1 MAIFNIFQPLYM
13 NAINMGYGDII
24 SETSTLISLSNIASG
39 GVSQEYIYGTF
50 KYKNGDIASGIITR
64 YDYLENGEKQYN
76 ITGLKFNAKTFVD
89 LTLGGNND
97 SILPLILKG
106 NDIIDARPLQDMRN
120 YYGGY
125 LSNDLFGFN
134 GNDIIYSGGQDE
146 IHGGDGKDTI
156 YGGVGGDTIYGDNGN
171 DIIYGGNQFNRIYGG
186 DGNDIIYGG
195 VNADYWIGDTS
206 NEFYFDTKLGNTNKD
221 TIKNFVSTTD
231 QIYLDVSIFT
241 SLTAN
246 GNLAD
251 NLVIGTK
258 ALDSNDY
265 LIFNPKTHTLSYD
278 ADGSGTGKAVAFVV
292 LTGVTTL
299 SVETFNDLSDIW
311 VY

>member
-1 MAIFNIFQPLYM
+1 MAKFTIFQPLWYM
-13 NAINMGYGDII
+13 DGISMGYGDII

-50 KYKNGDIASGIITR
+50 KYNNGDVASGIITR
-64 YDYLENGEKQYN
+64 YDYFENGEKQYN
-76 ITGLKFNAKTFVD
+76 ITGLKFNAKTFAD
-89 LTLGGNND
+89 LMMGNND
-97 SILPLILKG
+97 IILPLMLNG
-106 NDIIDARPLQDMRN
+106 NDIIDARPLQDIRYTEN
-120 YYGGY
+120 Y
-125 LSNDLFGFN
+125 LFGFN
-134 GNDIIYSGGQDE
+134 GNDIIYSGGQDF

-156 YGGVGGDTIYGDNGN
+156 YGGVGGDTIHGDNGN
-171 DIIYGGNQFNRIYGG
+171 DIIHGSNQFNRIYGG

-195 VNADYWIGDTS
+195 VNVDYWIGDTS
-206 NEFYFDTKLGNTNKD
+206 NEFYFDTKLGNSNKD

-231 QIYLDVSIFT
+231 QIWLDVSIFK

-299 SVETFNDLSDIW
+299 SVETLNTLSDIF

>member
-1 MAIFNIFQPLYM
+1 
-13 NAINMGYGDII
+13 MGNGDII
-24 SETSTLISLSNIASG
+24 SETSTLISMRNGDI
-39 GVSQEYIYGTF
+39 QEEYIYGAF
-50 KYKNGDIASGIITR
+50 KYNNGDVASGIITR
-64 YDYLENGEKQYN
+64 YDYFENGEKQYN
-76 ITGLKFNAKTFVD
+76 ITGLKFNAKTFAD
-89 LTLGGNND
+89 LMMGNNEN
-97 SILPLILKG
+97 ILPLMLNG
-106 NDIIDARPLQDMRN
+106 NDIIDARPLQDVRN

-206 NEFYFDTKLGNTNKD
+206 NEFYFDTKLGNSNKD
-221 TIKNFVSTTD
+221 IIKNFNTTTD
-231 QIYLDVSIFT
+231 QIWLDGSIFKNI
-241 SLTAN
+241 SLTVDGYPAD
-246 GNLAD
+246 D

-258 ALDSNDY
+258 ALDSNDH
-265 LIFNPKTHTLSYD
+265 LIFNPITHTLSYD

-299 SVETFNDLSDIW
+299 SVETFNTLSDIV